1 MRPVSLARLNNSW
14 SCACILLVQ
23 VRRKGENENLAEWVV
38 HITSEADCKGSNVF
52 VTTYQKCGSSMP
64 GNLPIACTVPAWA
77 RKTASIICGLSG
89 MAPRYGGATQE
100 KALCIVQ
107 VSQMAWRVIGIMC
120 IVLCTGQ
127 G

>member
-1 MRPVSLARLNNSW
+1 MRPFALARLNNSW

-64 GNLPIACTVPAWA
+64 GNLPLACTVPAWA
-77 RKTASIICGLSG
+77 RKTASIICGFLEWHHV
-89 MAPRYGGATQE
+89 MEVLHRRRPC
-100 KALCIVQ
+100 ALCRRLR
-107 VSQMAWRVIGIMC
+107 WPG
-120 IVLCTGQ
+120 G
-127 G
+127 